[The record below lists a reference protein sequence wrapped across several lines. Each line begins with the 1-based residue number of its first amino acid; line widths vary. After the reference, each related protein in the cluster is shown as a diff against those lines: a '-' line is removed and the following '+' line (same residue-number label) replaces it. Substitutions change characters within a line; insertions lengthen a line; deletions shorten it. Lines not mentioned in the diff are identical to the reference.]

1 MNGQINTQACLH
13 HRLVLHPRVRGR
25 PPVLAPPRPRQPR
38 PLAAAA
44 GGAGGGL
51 AEDGGGAEPGP
62 GQRVQHLVRR
72 NHVSTH
78 NTLYMATL
86 CNFYTLE
93 TRSTNSFGAKAIY

>member
-44 GGAGGGL
+44 GGTGGGL

-72 NHVSTH
+72 HHVGTH
-78 NTLYMATL
+78 TLHGHIVKPL
-86 CNFYTLE
+86 CILE